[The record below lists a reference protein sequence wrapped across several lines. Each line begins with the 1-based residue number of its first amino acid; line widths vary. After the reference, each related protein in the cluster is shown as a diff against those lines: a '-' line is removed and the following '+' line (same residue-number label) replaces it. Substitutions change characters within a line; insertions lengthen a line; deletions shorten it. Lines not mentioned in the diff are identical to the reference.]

1 MNVRFAEQQDI
12 MRIAEIYNHS
22 IDDTLKSS
30 AQTTTTYRERLRWFE
45 SRDDRYKVMA
55 VCDGEKVVGFGSL
68 ERFSAR
74 YCYNFVAELAIYV
87 EPIYRGKGY
96 AKALAKKL
104 IKVAESVGFY
114 KLIVTLFDIN
124 QPAINLYK
132 SFGFETVGVYENM
145 GYYKGSL
152 QDAIIF
158 SKDLPLKKDV
168 VQNYYENNN

>member
-30 AQTTTTYRERLRWFE
+30 AEKTHTYKERLRWFE
-45 SRDDRYKVMA
+45 SRDDRYKIMV

-96 AKALAKKL
+96 AKALANKL
-104 IKVAESVGFY
+104 IKVAQSIGYY
-114 KLIVTLFDIN
+114 KLIVTLFEIN

-132 SFGFETVGVYENM
+132 EFGFETVGVYKKM

-152 QDAIIF
+152 LDAIIF
-158 SKDLPLKKDV
+158 SKDLPLNKEAI
-168 VQNYYENNN
+168 QNYYENND